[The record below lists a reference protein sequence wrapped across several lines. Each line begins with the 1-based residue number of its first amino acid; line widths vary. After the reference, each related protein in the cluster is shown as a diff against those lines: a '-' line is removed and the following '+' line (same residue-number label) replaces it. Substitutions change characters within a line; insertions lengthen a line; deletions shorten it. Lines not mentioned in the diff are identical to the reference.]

1 MPRSLSNTARR
12 RFSGTTEAV
21 RRIHPRPDSH
31 EHYGAGVILPA
42 DFRDF
47 FLAAAGATGA
57 LIGLLFVAVS
67 VFPERASQAATRV
80 EYRARASAALLVFS
94 NALVLS
100 LAALVPGI
108 DLGWWAVATGVIVLA
123 FAAATARS
131 IITAARRGVG
141 RWGSLGLVI
150 ALLAIAGFE
159 FYAGVRLIP
168 NVTDESAI
176 QTIAYVLIV
185 DLVVGIARAWQLVNM
200 RNTGLVSSLRLLA
213 GGDELAN
220 GDDDTTHADGH

>member
-1 MPRSLSNTARR
+1 
-12 RFSGTTEAV
+12 
-21 RRIHPRPDSH
+21 
-31 EHYGAGVILPA
+31 VILPA

-220 GDDDTTHADGH
+220 GDDDTAHADGH